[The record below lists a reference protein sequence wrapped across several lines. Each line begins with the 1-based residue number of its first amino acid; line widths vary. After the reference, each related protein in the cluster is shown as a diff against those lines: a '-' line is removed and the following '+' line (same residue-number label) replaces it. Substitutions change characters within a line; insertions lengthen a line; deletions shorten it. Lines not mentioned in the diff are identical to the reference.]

1 MKINTVK
8 FLFAIVIALLL
19 GFVCEIFAS
28 TAGGRNWVSLV
39 VASITIMSGLI
50 PAMGITFSNE
60 KRGVS
65 IKVASWMLSVVLIIF
80 NVIFSLFEYR
90 IDIYIAFALLL
101 SVVGCAVIYAL
112 FNAWPDDNRRY
123 SPSSDK

>member
-28 TAGGRNWVSLV
+28 TADSRNWVSLA
-39 VASITIMSGLI
+39 VASITIMSGMI
-50 PAMGITFSNE
+50 PAMGITFLNE

-65 IKVASWMLSVVLIIF
+65 IKVASWIISITLILF

-90 IDIYIAFALLL
+90 IDIYIASALLL
-101 SVVGCAVIYAL
+101 SVVGCAVTYSLYSAKS
-112 FNAWPDDNRRY
+112 DNG
-123 SPSSDK
+123 

>member
-8 FLFAIVIALLL
+8 FLFAIAIALLL
-19 GFVCEIFAS
+19 GFVCEIMAS
-28 TAGGRNWVSLV
+28 TADSRNWVSFA
-39 VASITIMSGLI
+39 VASVTIMSGLI
-50 PAMGITFSNE
+50 PAMGVTFTNE

-65 IKVASWMLSVVLIIF
+65 IKVTSWIITMTLTLF

-101 SVVGCAVIYAL
+101 SIVGCAVTYSLYSAKS
-112 FNAWPDDNRRY
+112 DNR
-123 SPSSDK
+123 

>member
-19 GFVCEIFAS
+19 GFVCEILAS
-28 TAGGRNWVSLV
+28 SADGRNWVSFA
-39 VASITIMSGLI
+39 VAFITITSGLI
-50 PAMGITFSNE
+50 PAMGITYLNE

-65 IKVASWMLSVVLIIF
+65 IKVASWIISITLILS

-90 IDIYIAFALLL
+90 IDIYIASALLL
-101 SVVGCAVIYAL
+101 SVVGCALIYAMYS
-112 FNAWPDDNRRY
+112 AKSGEVINR
-123 SPSSDK
+123 K

>member
-50 PAMGITFSNE
+50 PAMGITFSNG

-90 IDIYIAFALLL
+90 IDIYIASALLL

-112 FNAWPDDNRRY
+112 SSARSEDNRCE
-123 SPSSDK
+123 